1 MRDNGPVLRTYR
13 DEAVVLRCHKL
24 GEADRIITLL
34 TREHGKV
41 RAVAKG
47 VRRTS
52 SKFGARLEP
61 FSHVDVQLH
70 LGRNLDT
77 ITQAESITNYGRLI
91 AADYQLYTSA
101 TVLLE
106 TADRLTEVEREPAVA
121 QHLLLVGA
129 LHALATERHAATLVL
144 DSYLLR
150 ALAVAGWA
158 PSFFDCARCGA
169 PGPHRAFNPAAGGS
183 VCDVCRPPG
192 SASPDPATLD
202 LLGALL
208 SGDWATA
215 EATDQRHRTEGSG
228 LVAAF
233 TQYHLERRLRSL
245 HLVERP

>member
-1 MRDNGPVLRTYR
+1 MLRTYR

-77 ITQAESITNYGRLI
+77 ITQAESITNYGRLV
-91 AADYQLYTSA
+91 AADYQLYTAA

-106 TADRLTEVEREPAVA
+106 TADKLTEVEREPAVA

-129 LHALATERHAATLVL
+129 LHALATGRHAASLVL

-169 PGPHRAFNPAAGGS
+169 QGPHRSFNPSAGGS

-192 SASPDPATLD
+192 SASPDPATIE

-208 SGDWATA
+208 SGDWAAA
-215 EATDQRHRTEGSG
+215 EATEPRQRSEASG

-245 HLVERP
+245 HLVERQ